1 MVPGPFAWTAGTVC
15 RVGAATTRWRR
26 ASAPRSA
33 DREGGDE
40 PTAVEAFEPDG
51 QGPDAAVRDDDR
63 AGLDDPVGRFAHAHA
78 THDRGSSW
86 PGGPAPTGDHGLPGD
101 DRVDGRGRVP
111 DELWRGALPRDH
123 LDDGLGEASHQWRRL
138 GQLARAGG
146 L

>member
-40 PTAVEAFEPDG
+40 PTAVEAFEPEC

-63 AGLDDPVGRFAHAHA
+63 AGLDDPVGGLAHPNSA
-78 THDRGSSW
+78 HDRRSSW
-86 PGGPAPTGDHGLPGD
+86 SGGPAATRDHGLAGD
-101 DRVDGRGRVP
+101 DRVDGRGGVP
-111 DELWRGALPRDH
+111 DELRRRSLPRDH
-123 LDDGLGEASHQWRRL
+123 LDD
-138 GQLARAGG
+138 
-146 L
+146 